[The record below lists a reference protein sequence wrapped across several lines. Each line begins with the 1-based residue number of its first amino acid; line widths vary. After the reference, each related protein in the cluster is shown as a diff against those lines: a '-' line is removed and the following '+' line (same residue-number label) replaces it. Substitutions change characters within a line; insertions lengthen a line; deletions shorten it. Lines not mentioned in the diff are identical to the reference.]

1 MSIFGILGLILII
14 LKLFDLITWTWVW
27 VLAPFWGSLLL
38 NLLFYGVILKT
49 IEIMEK
55 AKKL

>member
-14 LKLFDLITWTWVW
+14 LKLFELITWTWVW